1 METKVNNAERRYS
14 RFCIQDDIVRS
25 QYSPHIILEIICTD
39 LVGIFVISYGGV
51 RPLQIDE

>member
-51 RPLQIDE
+51 RPPTNR